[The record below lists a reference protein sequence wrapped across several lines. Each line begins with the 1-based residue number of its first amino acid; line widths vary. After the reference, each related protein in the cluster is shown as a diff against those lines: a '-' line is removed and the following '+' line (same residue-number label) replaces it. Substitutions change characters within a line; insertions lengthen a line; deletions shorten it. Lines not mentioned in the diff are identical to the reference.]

1 MPRITTSLILLLLAT
16 IPTTAEPTLKDYRWK
31 NRVLLIFG
39 DPTTDKFQAQK
50 TILAGNPEGLEDRD
64 MVILEPPQTITLA
77 KRYKVDSRNFTVIL
91 VGKDGGEKLRQEEPV
106 TLDQLFGLID
116 QMPMRRREMR
126 DQRR

>member
-1 MPRITTSLILLLLAT
+1 M
-16 IPTTAEPTLKDYRWK
+16 KDYRWK

-64 MVILEPPQTITLA
+64 MVILEPPQTNTLA
-77 KRYKVDSRNFTVIL
+77 ERYKVDPKNFTVIL

>member
-1 MPRITTSLILLLLAT
+1 M
-16 IPTTAEPTLKDYRWK
+16 KDYRWK

-91 VGKDGGEKLRQEEPV
+91 VGKDGGEKLRQQEPV

>member
-39 DPTTDKFQAQK
+39 NPTTDKFQAQK

-64 MVILEPPQTITLA
+64 MVILEPPQTNTLTE
-77 KRYKVDSRNFTVIL
+77 RYKVDPKNFTVIL